1 MKIVALL
8 HVLLAASIGLLA
20 YLAMQAREGG
30 AGRSGVIE
38 APGSLSRSLPFS
50 TGSRTE
56 QEILTFQDHTGRA
69 VSEADFHGSYL
80 LVFFGYTSC
89 PDVCPG
95 NLAAISSVMRSLG
108 ELGDRVRPIFISFDP
123 KRDTAE
129 VLADYIGHFDDRI
142 VGLTGS
148 EEEIAA
154 AARAYGVFYEVAD
167 IEDAEGAQPGGYLID
182 HTSQT
187 YLVGPEGEGIMV
199 FRHGTDPELMA
210 GAIRGVLTEELLPV
224 AWGEES

>member
-1 MKIVALL
+1 MRIVALV

-20 YLAMQAREGG
+20 YLAIQAREGG
-30 AGRSGVIE
+30 VGRSGTIE
-38 APGSLSRSLPFS
+38 APGSLSRSLPS
-50 TGSRTE
+50 PRESRSR
-56 QEILTFQDHTGRA
+56 QEILTFRDHTGKA
-69 VSEADFHGSYL
+69 VSEADYHGSYL

-95 NLAAISSVMRSLG
+95 NLAAISSAMRSLG
-108 ELGDRVRPIFISFDP
+108 ELGDRVLPIFISFDP
-123 KRDTAE
+123 TRDTAE
-129 VLADYIGHFDDRI
+129 VLADYVGHFDERI

-154 AARAYGVFYEVAD
+154 AARAYGVFYEVAE
-167 IEDAEGAQPGGYLID
+167 IEDAEGAQPGSYLID

-199 FRHGTDPELMA
+199 FRQGTDPELMA
-210 GAIRGVLTEELLPV
+210 GTIRDVLAREPLP
-224 AWGEES
+224 AARGKDS